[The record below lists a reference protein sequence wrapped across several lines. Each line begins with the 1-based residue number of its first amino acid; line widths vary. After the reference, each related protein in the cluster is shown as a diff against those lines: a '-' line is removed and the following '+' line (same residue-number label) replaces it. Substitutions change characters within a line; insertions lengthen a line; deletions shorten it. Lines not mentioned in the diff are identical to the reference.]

1 MQKTAYEVH
10 ISDWSSD
17 VCSSDLLLGQEGED
31 LVQARRGDLD
41 FVYASNPPILD
52 QRLAAGI
59 KREGETRDTMR
70 RCRDDRAAGGEAFGD
85 LRDLRRER
93 QIPNAAG
100 PADQKHPDRKSTRLN
115 SSH

>member
-1 MQKTAYEVH
+1 MFGFGRPGAVQAAH
-10 ISDWSSD
+10 FADH
-17 VCSSDLLLGQEGED
+17 LLGQEGED

-70 RCRDDRAAGGEAFGD
+70 RCRDERAAGGEAFGD
-85 LRDLRRER
+85 RTEERRGGKEGGSKCKYR
-93 QIPNAAG
+93 WEPFQ
-100 PADQKHPDRKSTRLN
+100 
-115 SSH
+115 